1 MCVHG
6 KEKARCTEGCAPL
19 CGSVPAHEEKA
30 LQGAALQATKAFA
43 ELRRGQCI
51 TKLTELAL
59 WALILHLTKKP
70 RGKHSS
76 KDTMIVT
83 LRGFVEVRDAI
94 ATGER
99 ANEKAASAAATEAVR
114 RAVDG
119 QPAGEEENARV
130 PGGERGRKR
139 RSAAVA
145 GDDTEDSGGKSTE
158 RSGGGGGS
166 HGRGVRAPRGAAQ
179 AGRGVIQESITDG
192 LVEATA
198 EATGAAAA
206 PAMISVSLW
215 QHELPIEDE
224 GGDDNVGRGD
234 DNDSNG
240 GDNDGVEAT
249 PRKPAPQ
256 NSADRPPYPKSTLN
270 PDLDT
275 ELRMSSENT
284 IGDDAVEAEGGGL
297 ADSAIC
303 LALRQEE
310 EGEGI
315 VEAAE
320 ESEGGRAGP
329 ERFTQAVRGIS
340 IEELIAEQPD
350 DVEAVMMLIDDSLW
364 PTLLVPN
371 A

>member
-1 MCVHG
+1 
-6 KEKARCTEGCAPL
+6 
-19 CGSVPAHEEKA
+19 
-30 LQGAALQATKAFA
+30 
-43 ELRRGQCI
+43 
-51 TKLTELAL
+51 
-59 WALILHLTKKP
+59 
-70 RGKHSS
+70 
-76 KDTMIVT
+76 MIVT

-99 ANEKAASAAATEAVR
+99 ANEKAASAAAREAVR
-114 RAVDG
+114 RAVGG

-166 HGRGVRAPRGAAQ
+166 RGRGVRAPRGAAQ

-284 IGDDAVEAEGGGL
+284 IGDDAVEAEGGGVCRPGDPSRL
-297 ADSAIC
+297 ET
-303 LALRQEE
+303 RRR
-310 EGEGI
+310 
-315 VEAAE
+315 
-320 ESEGGRAGP
+320 GRSD
-329 ERFTQAVRGIS
+329 R
-340 IEELIAEQPD
+340 
-350 DVEAVMMLIDDSLW
+350 
-364 PTLLVPN
+364 
-371 A
+371 

>member
-224 GGDDNVGRGD
+224 GGDDNVSRGD

-249 PRKPAPQ
+249 PRKPAPH
-256 NSADRPPYPKSTLN
+256 NSADRPPTVSG
-270 PDLDT
+270 
-275 ELRMSSENT
+275 LRSQRVT
-284 IGDDAVEAEGGGL
+284 K
-297 ADSAIC
+297 
-303 LALRQEE
+303 
-310 EGEGI
+310 
-315 VEAAE
+315 
-320 ESEGGRAGP
+320 P
-329 ERFTQAVRGIS
+329 
-340 IEELIAEQPD
+340 
-350 DVEAVMMLIDDSLW
+350 
-364 PTLLVPN
+364 
-371 A
+371 